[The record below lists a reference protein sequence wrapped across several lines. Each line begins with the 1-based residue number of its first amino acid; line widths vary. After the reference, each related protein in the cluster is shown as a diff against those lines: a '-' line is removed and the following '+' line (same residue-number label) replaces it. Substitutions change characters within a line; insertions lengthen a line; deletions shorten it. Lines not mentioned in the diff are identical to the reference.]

1 MNDQIRQLLEQSGF
15 VLWGDEEWNPGS
27 VVDWASDYD
36 EEIVQLI
43 ETVARECIDIVKP
56 TEHHRAY
63 PDNYVG
69 GVDGLELLE
78 DRVKKIKQRFNV
90 E

>member
-36 EEIVQLI
+36 EEIVKLI
-43 ETVARECIDIVKP
+43 QAVAKECVEIVKP
-56 TEHHRAY
+56 SDYQCAY
-63 PDNYVG
+63 PENFIG
-69 GVDGLELLE
+69 GIDGLELLE